1 MFRNGSIFLAQLIN
15 YDTLVEK
22 SFEKYLEQYYINQ
35 NIKNLNHLKY
45 SNIKMI
51 VPSKNIIVTN

>member
-1 MFRNGSIFLAQLIN
+1 MVLCFLAQLIN

-35 NIKNLNHLKY
+35 NIKKLNHIKY

-51 VPSKNIIVTN
+51 VPPKNIIVTN

>member
-1 MFRNGSIFLAQLIN
+1 MVLCFLAQLIN

-22 SFEKYLEQYYINQ
+22 SFEKYLEQYCINQ
-35 NIKNLNHLKY
+35 NIKKLNHIKY
-45 SNIKMI
+45 SNIKII